1 MTQRTPLAE
10 LLSAASDFLS
20 EGDATSA
27 VEEMIAIRE
36 SGFASAE
43 LERHIGL
50 LKASPGDITATR
62 AWVEQILAR
71 VIVEGDAVFSSSP
84 GLAEGSIMDF
94 IGAATDDLFA
104 DDALFAPREN
114 SFAAEASTRRVTA
127 EDSKRLRESS
137 EGSEDVPSLKERLR
151 ITANKFR
158 IPIVGKS
165 APEKLE
171 PENLRETRP
180 HGENKPADKQT
191 KPFGEPKFANAKHD
205 EALESSRNVTP
216 LQAMPA
222 AQRSASADELTFNPS
237 DMNGTSGT
245 HEVTPNAFNRSQETR
260 VAPVPAPDD
269 DEFDFDLGFEPKP
282 ATFGP
287 PPKSNEPDE
296 FTFDLGLETP
306 KAEAPKSP
314 DSEFEFEFTA
324 DPPTKLVNVVSSSDG
339 FDFDFAGGGI
349 EPDDAVK
356 TKPTGKDKAA
366 AAQTA
371 IPRPARN
378 HQPTPMAPSRDAM
391 GEDEFFELAD
401 SMSSEANSQYRG
413 EPIHRGKASRTNPF
427 NRDNPTGVV
436 PSEASFVLEDLG
448 SPESSVVG
456 PSTNMSAILL
466 EARRMYERGEFAAA
480 LDICTKVMSRQ
491 DGHEEANQLR
501 LNIEGELVR
510 SYIERLGSLNRIPR
524 VIIDMSDV
532 GSLNLDHR
540 AGFILSQIDGMS
552 SYEDLLELA
561 SMARHEALKLFVR
574 LLDVGATSHD

>member
-1 MTQRTPLAE
+1 
-10 LLSAASDFLS
+10 
-20 EGDATSA
+20 
-27 VEEMIAIRE
+27 
-36 SGFASAE
+36 
-43 LERHIGL
+43 
-50 LKASPGDITATR
+50 
-62 AWVEQILAR
+62 
-71 VIVEGDAVFSSSP
+71 
-84 GLAEGSIMDF
+84 
-94 IGAATDDLFA
+94 
-104 DDALFAPREN
+104 
-114 SFAAEASTRRVTA
+114 
-127 EDSKRLRESS
+127 
-137 EGSEDVPSLKERLR
+137 
-151 ITANKFR
+151 
-158 IPIVGKS
+158 
-165 APEKLE
+165 
-171 PENLRETRP
+171 
-180 HGENKPADKQT
+180 
-191 KPFGEPKFANAKHD
+191 
-205 EALESSRNVTP
+205 
-216 LQAMPA
+216 
-222 AQRSASADELTFNPS
+222 
-237 DMNGTSGT
+237 
-245 HEVTPNAFNRSQETR
+245 
-260 VAPVPAPDD
+260 
-269 DEFDFDLGFEPKP
+269 
-282 ATFGP
+282 
-287 PPKSNEPDE
+287 
-296 FTFDLGLETP
+296 
-306 KAEAPKSP
+306 
-314 DSEFEFEFTA
+314 
-324 DPPTKLVNVVSSSDG
+324 
-339 FDFDFAGGGI
+339 
-349 EPDDAVK
+349 
-356 TKPTGKDKAA
+356 
-366 AAQTA
+366 
-371 IPRPARN
+371 
-378 HQPTPMAPSRDAM
+378 M